1 MQEQLLRGA
10 MWPGD
15 GAIHPLMDGP
25 SYISSGGGVVC
36 LSQSYQTGWSTL
48 KPGQTIV
55 QTSKGQ
61 VREKQNGPPP
71 SPTPRASP
79 MFFPG

>member
-25 SYISSGGGVVC
+25 SYISSGGGGVVAC
-36 LSQSYQTGWSTL
+36 
-48 KPGQTIV
+48 
-55 QTSKGQ
+55 
-61 VREKQNGPPP
+61 
-71 SPTPRASP
+71 PRAIKQAGP
-79 MFFPG
+79 L

>member
-25 SYISSGGGVVC
+25 SYISLGGGEVC

-61 VREKQNGPPP
+61 VREKQTPQGLPLC
-71 SPTPRASP
+71 SSQGRGKPTP
-79 MFFPG
+79 

>member
-25 SYISSGGGVVC
+25 SYISWWGGGEGGLPVPE
-36 LSQSYQTGWSTL
+36 LF
-48 KPGQTIV
+48 
-55 QTSKGQ
+55 
-61 VREKQNGPPP
+61 EKQAGPL
-71 SPTPRASP
+71 
-79 MFFPG
+79 